1 MKKTLRLVVALLF
14 LGAAREACSQEK
26 IRVGQGSI
34 SLQSGLMHIGKDRG
48 LFAKYGLTTEVIYI
62 PGGSINVQVLISG
75 NLDLSQLSGAP
86 GVAANLEGADLIYFV
101 GLLDKLNYQLI
112 TRPEI
117 RNIEQL
123 KGKKFGVSRFG
134 SSADFGMRAMLKR
147 SGVDPV
153 KEATI
158 LQIGDEPARIA
169 AIKSGNI
176 DGTVA
181 NAPFGTEA
189 ERLKLNIIAD
199 SVKMDIPFFNT
210 GLLGSK
216 RYLEKQDAKVMNFLR
231 AYLEAIKV
239 LKTEREYSIKT
250 LAQFTRVQN
259 LKAVQEG
266 YDYFV
271 AQLPSVPYPSVEA
284 MQAVV
289 AQIAETNPKARNVD
303 AKNYVSDRYLRRLE
317 DEGFREKALG
327 EVTQRRRHG
336 DKARETHGDK
346 ERGHTEVVGE
356 GLNKSVKATSARK
369 SKTSFAISSGFST

>member
-1 MKKTLRLVVALLF
+1 MKNFILITTLILSSWLS
-14 LGAAREACSQEK
+14 GWTEAQEK

-48 LFAKYGLTTEVIYI
+48 LFAKYGLTTETIYI
-62 PGGSINVQVLISG
+62 PGGSTNVQVLISG

-86 GVAANLEGADLIYFV
+86 GVAANLEGADIIYFAS
-101 GLLDKLNYQLI
+101 LLDKLNYQLI

-117 RNIEQL
+117 KGVEQL
-123 KGKKFGVSRFG
+123 KGKKFGVSRYG

-147 SGVDPV
+147 VGVDPV
-153 KEATI
+153 KDATI

-181 NAPFGTEA
+181 NAPFGIEA
-189 ERLKLNIIAD
+189 ERLKLNVVAD

-216 RYLEKQDAKVMNFLR
+216 RFLDKQEARVMNFLR
-231 AYLEAIKV
+231 GYLEAIKIM
-239 LKTEREYSIKT
+239 KTEREYSIKA
-250 LAQFTRVQN
+250 LGQFTRVQN

-271 AQLPSVPYPSVEA
+271 KQLEPVPYPSVIA

-289 AQIAETNPKARNVD
+289 DQIAETNPKAKSVD
-303 AKNYVSDRYLRRLE
+303 AKNYVNDRYLKRLE
-317 DEGFREKALG
+317 EEGF
-327 EVTQRRRHG
+327 
-336 DKARETHGDK
+336 
-346 ERGHTEVVGE
+346 
-356 GLNKSVKATSARK
+356 VKK
-369 SKTSFAISSGFST
+369 IWGK

>member
-1 MKKTLRLVVALLF
+1 MKNSLVLTLLLVFCLLRD
-14 LGAAREACSQEK
+14 ARGQEK
-26 IRVGQGSI
+26 IRVGQGSV

-48 LFAKYGLTTEVIYI
+48 LFAKYGLAPEVIYI
-62 PGGSINVQVLISG
+62 PGGSTNIHVLISG

-86 GVAANLEGADLIYFV
+86 GVAANLEGADIVYFA

-117 RNIEQL
+117 KNLEQL
-123 KGKKFGVSRFG
+123 KGKKFGVSRYG

-147 SGVDPV
+147 LGVDPV

-181 NAPFGTEA
+181 NAPFGIEA
-189 ERLKLNIIAD
+189 ERLKLNVLAD

-216 RYLEKQDAKVMNFLR
+216 RYLDKQEARVMNFLR
-231 AYLEAIKV
+231 AYLEAIKI
-239 LKTEREYSIKT
+239 LKTEREYSIKA

-271 AQLPSVPYPSVEA
+271 KQLEPVPYPSVVA

-289 AQIAETNPKARNVD
+289 DQIAETNPKARGVD
-303 AKNYVSDRYLRRLE
+303 AKNYVNDRYLKRLE
-317 DEGFREKALG
+317 EEGF
-327 EVTQRRRHG
+327 
-336 DKARETHGDK
+336 
-346 ERGHTEVVGE
+346 
-356 GLNKSVKATSARK
+356 VKK
-369 SKTSFAISSGFST
+369 IWGK

>member
-1 MKKTLRLVVALLF
+1 MKKIILIAALVLGSALPSAQ
-14 LGAAREACSQEK
+14 GQEK

-34 SLQSGLMHIGKDRG
+34 SLQSGLMHIAKDRG
-48 LFAKYGLTTEVIYI
+48 LFAKYGLDAETIYI
-62 PGGSINVQVLISG
+62 PGGSTNIHVLISG

-86 GVAANLEGADLIYFV
+86 GVAANLEGADIVYFA

-117 RNIEQL
+117 KSVEQL
-123 KGKKFGVSRFG
+123 KGKKFGVSRYG

-147 SGVDPV
+147 LGVDPV
-153 KEATI
+153 KEASI
-158 LQIGDEPARIA
+158 LQIGDEPSRVA

-181 NAPFGTEA
+181 NAPFGIEA
-189 ERLKLNIIAD
+189 ERLKLNVIAD

-216 RYLEKQDAKVMNFLR
+216 RFLDKQDAKVMNFLR

-239 LKTEREYSIKT
+239 LKTERDYSIKA

-271 AQLPSVPYPSVEA
+271 KQLEPVPYPSVVA

-289 AQIAETNPKARNVD
+289 DQLAESNPKAKNVD
-303 AKNYVSDRYLRRLE
+303 ARSYINDRYLRRLE
-317 DEGFREKALG
+317 EEGF
-327 EVTQRRRHG
+327 
-336 DKARETHGDK
+336 
-346 ERGHTEVVGE
+346 
-356 GLNKSVKATSARK
+356 VKK
-369 SKTSFAISSGFST
+369 IWGK

>member
-1 MKKTLRLVVALLF
+1 MKNFIFIATLILSFWLS
-14 LGAAREACSQEK
+14 GWTEAQEK

-48 LFAKYGLTTEVIYI
+48 LFAKYGLTTETIYI
-62 PGGSINVQVLISG
+62 PGGSTNVQVLVSG

-86 GVAANLEGADLIYFV
+86 GVAANLEGADIVYFA

-117 RNIEQL
+117 KGVEQL
-123 KGKKFGVSRFG
+123 KGKKFGVSRYG

-147 SGVDPV
+147 VGVDPI
-153 KEATI
+153 KDATI

-181 NAPFGTEA
+181 NAPFGIEA
-189 ERLKLNIIAD
+189 ERLKLNVVAD

-216 RYLEKQDAKVMNFLR
+216 RFLDKQEARVMNFLR
-231 AYLEAIKV
+231 AYLEAIKIM
-239 LKTEREYSIKT
+239 KTEREYSIKA

-271 AQLPSVPYPSVEA
+271 KQLEPVPYPSVIA

-289 AQIAETNPKARNVD
+289 DQIAETNPKAKSVD
-303 AKNYVSDRYLRRLE
+303 AKNYVNDRYLKRLE
-317 DEGFREKALG
+317 EEGF
-327 EVTQRRRHG
+327 
-336 DKARETHGDK
+336 
-346 ERGHTEVVGE
+346 
-356 GLNKSVKATSARK
+356 VKK
-369 SKTSFAISSGFST
+369 IWGK

>member
-1 MKKTLRLVVALLF
+1 MKNIIAVIAALFF
-14 LGAAREACSQEK
+14 LLGAREACPQER

-62 PGGSINVQVLISG
+62 PGGSINVQVLVSG

-117 RNIEQL
+117 KSIEQL

-147 SGVDPV
+147 VGVDPV

-216 RYLEKQDAKVMNFLR
+216 RYLDKQDAKVMNFLR

-239 LKTEREYSIKT
+239 LKTEREYSIKA

-271 AQLPSVPYPSVEA
+271 NQLPPVPYPSVEA

-289 AQIAETNPKARNVD
+289 AQIADTNPKARNVD
-303 AKNYVSDRYLRRLE
+303 AKTYVSDRYLKRLE
-317 DEGFREKALG
+317 DEGF
-327 EVTQRRRHG
+327 
-336 DKARETHGDK
+336 
-346 ERGHTEVVGE
+346 
-356 GLNKSVKATSARK
+356 VKK
-369 SKTSFAISSGFST
+369 IWGK

>member
-1 MKKTLRLVVALLF
+1 MKNFIFIATLILSFWLSDWA
-14 LGAAREACSQEK
+14 EAQEK

-48 LFAKYGLTTEVIYI
+48 LFAKYGLTTETIYI
-62 PGGSINVQVLISG
+62 PGGSTNVQVLVSG

-86 GVAANLEGADLIYFV
+86 GVAANLEGADIVYFA

-117 RNIEQL
+117 KGVEQL

-147 SGVDPV
+147 VGVDPV
-153 KEATI
+153 KDATI

-181 NAPFGTEA
+181 NAPFGIEA
-189 ERLKLNIIAD
+189 ERLKLNVVAD

-216 RYLEKQDAKVMNFLR
+216 RFLDKQEARVMNFLR
-231 AYLEAIKV
+231 GYLEAIKIM
-239 LKTEREYSIKT
+239 KTEREYSIKA
-250 LAQFTRVQN
+250 LGQFTRVQN

-271 AQLPSVPYPSVEA
+271 KQLEPVPYPSVIA

-289 AQIAETNPKARNVD
+289 DQIAETNPKAKSVD
-303 AKNYVSDRYLRRLE
+303 AKNYVNDRYLKRLE
-317 DEGFREKALG
+317 EEGF
-327 EVTQRRRHG
+327 
-336 DKARETHGDK
+336 
-346 ERGHTEVVGE
+346 
-356 GLNKSVKATSARK
+356 VKK
-369 SKTSFAISSGFST
+369 IWGK

>member
-1 MKKTLRLVVALLF
+1 MKNLLVLTLLF
-14 LGAAREACSQEK
+14 VFWLIGEGRSQEK
-26 IRVGQGSI
+26 IRVGQGSV

-48 LFAKYGLTTEVIYI
+48 LFAKYGLAPEVIYI
-62 PGGSINVQVLISG
+62 PGGSTNIHVLISG

-86 GVAANLEGADLIYFV
+86 GVAANLEGADIVYFA

-117 RNIEQL
+117 KSIEQL
-123 KGKKFGVSRFG
+123 KGKKFGVSRYG

-147 SGVDPV
+147 LGVDPV

-158 LQIGDEPARIA
+158 LQIGDEPARVA

-181 NAPFGTEA
+181 TAPFNIEA
-189 ERLKLNIIAD
+189 ERLKLNVLAD

-210 GLLGSK
+210 GLLGS
-216 RYLEKQDAKVMNFLR
+216 RRFLEKQEAKVLNFLR

-239 LKTEREYSIKT
+239 LKSERDYSIKA
-250 LAQFTRVQN
+250 LSQFTRVQN
-259 LKAVQEG
+259 LKAIAEG

-271 AQLPSVPYPSVEA
+271 KQLEPVPYPSVEA

-289 AQIAETNPKARNVD
+289 AQIAETNAKARGVD
-303 AKNYVSDRYLRRLE
+303 AKSYVDAGYLKRLE
-317 DEGFREKALG
+317 DEGF
-327 EVTQRRRHG
+327 
-336 DKARETHGDK
+336 
-346 ERGHTEVVGE
+346 
-356 GLNKSVKATSARK
+356 VKK
-369 SKTSFAISSGFST
+369 IWGK